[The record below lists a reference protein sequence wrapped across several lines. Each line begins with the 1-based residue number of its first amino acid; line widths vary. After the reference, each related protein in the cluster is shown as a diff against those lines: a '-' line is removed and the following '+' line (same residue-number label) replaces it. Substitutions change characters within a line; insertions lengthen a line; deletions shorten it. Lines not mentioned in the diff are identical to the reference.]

1 MADVY
6 LAGSI
11 VDVRGQPI
19 LVSANVE
26 DRELANRIRVWIRF
40 AHIHE
45 TGPPQSLGSPIP
57 VVKRRLRVLVSVR
70 ELPKG
75 LAADDAYANILSK

>member
-1 MADVY
+1 VRHHVADVH

-40 AHIHE
+40 AYFHE
-45 TGPPQSLGSPIP
+45 TGPGPARQ
-57 VVKRRLRVLVSVR
+57 VR
-70 ELPKG
+70 SRE
-75 LAADDAYANILSK
+75 A